1 MNKKELNYL
10 LYTIGIFKNKQLDSN
25 LNNNDDTH
33 FTDSFDKTNEII
45 TNELTESEIQLA
57 IMAKQTV
64 FLKSIKNMIFFFTTI
79 TVIGIAVMLFS
90 LLTKFS

>member
-10 LYTIGIFKNKQLDSN
+10 LFTIGIYKNKQLDSN
-25 LNNNDDTH
+25 LNIDDNTH
-33 FTDSFDKTNEII
+33 FTDSFNKTNEII

-57 IMAKQTV
+57 IMAKQTE
-64 FLKSIKNMIFFFTTI
+64 FLKSIKNMLFFFTTI
-79 TVIGIAVMLFS
+79 TVIGIVVMLFS

>member
-25 LNNNDDTH
+25 LNINDDTH
-33 FTDSFDKTNEII
+33 FTDSFDKTNKII

-57 IMAKQTV
+57 IMAKQTE
-64 FLKSIKNMIFFFTTI
+64 FLKSIKNMLFFFTTI
-79 TVIGIAVMLFS
+79 TVIGIVVMLFS

>member
-25 LNNNDDTH
+25 LNINDDTH

-57 IMAKQTV
+57 IMAKQTE
-64 FLKSIKNMIFFFTTI
+64 FLKSIKNMLFFFTTI
-79 TVIGIAVMLFS
+79 TVIGIVVMLFS

>member
-10 LYTIGIFKNKQLDSN
+10 LYTIGIFKNQQLDSN
-25 LNNNDDTH
+25 LNINDDTH

-57 IMAKQTV
+57 IMAKQTE
-64 FLKSIKNMIFFFTTI
+64 FLKSIKNMLFFFTTI
-79 TVIGIAVMLFS
+79 TVIGIVVMLFS

>member
-25 LNNNDDTH
+25 LNINDDTH
-33 FTDSFDKTNEII
+33 FTNSFDKTNEII

-57 IMAKQTV
+57 IMAKQTE

-79 TVIGIAVMLFS
+79 TVIGIVVMLFS